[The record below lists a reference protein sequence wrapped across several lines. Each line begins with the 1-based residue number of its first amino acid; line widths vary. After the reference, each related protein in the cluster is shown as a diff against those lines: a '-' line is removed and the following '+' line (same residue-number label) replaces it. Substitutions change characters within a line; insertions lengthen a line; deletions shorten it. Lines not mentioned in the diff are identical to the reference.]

1 MQVLEDRP
9 LGRLEAG
16 TRFSQAVEL
25 RTQDVLE
32 PKVSE
37 QAVEAEKLLADEPA
51 KAFDADRRFA
61 GRPAPSLPPAVP
73 GATDFGDAEGPEGE
87 EDAPGL
93 RPC

>member
-1 MQVLEDRP
+1 MW
-9 LGRLEAG
+9 LEAG

-32 PKVSE
+32 PSAPEPKVSE
-37 QAVEAEKLLADEPA
+37 QAVEAEKLPADEPA

-61 GRPAPSLPPAVP
+61 GRPAPSLPAESGEP
-73 GATDFGDAEGPEGE
+73 DFGDAEGPEGE
-87 EDAPGL
+87 EDALVL